1 MIWFTTTAAF
11 AEGPVKFAGSQLEP
25 IKWSELAGWTAD
37 DHLAAF
43 AAYQASCQA
52 LRKRRTDDRGQISG
66 ALSNVCRKA
75 ADLQPQDANTARAF
89 FEQNFQPVRIA
100 RLGEAEGLLT
110 GYFEPIVAGSRY
122 PGPEFPVPLYRRP
135 RDLVAAG
142 YKPGSLAF
150 PNKGVR
156 IGRRTE
162 NNELVPYHD
171 RGAIEAGALDGQK
184 LEICWLKSSSDLLAI
199 QIEGSGR
206 VILEDGTPLRVA
218 FDSHNGYAFSSIERV
233 LIDRNI
239 ISREEISTQ
248 RIREWMAAHP
258 DEAVKVRAANRSYVF
273 FRVTGLSHDGEPV
286 GAQGV
291 PLTAGR
297 SIAVDRVHEYGTPF
311 FIEANLPIES
321 GKSVSPFRRLMIAQD
336 TGSAIVG
343 PARADLYWGA
353 GDDAGRIAGRIR
365 HPGRFVMLLPRE
377 LDPIAAQSEIPLPV
391 AKPKIAEVDFT
402 KHAGEGSVESA
413 GAAAIIDGRRLPLPT
428 PKLATLDVT
437 KRSGE
442 GKMESANAGAV
453 AASRQK
459 PLPALAPKIA
469 AREVGKQDGKGKPS
483 STSDG
488 ATAAGR
494 TIRLQGHKPE
504 DSAIKV
510 KKQDDKGKAQSD
522 GIGWTLG
529 RQKPS
534 PAPIPKIVAL
544 ETGDPDGKGKTSSG
558 NTGAIAPGRQKP
570 SPTRTPK
577 IAAFEVGRQDGKAN
591 AGQKPPPAP
600 TPRIAA
606 LENQDIGRPI
616 LLPVLKPTNSKIEV
630 KKQDPKG
637 RANSTNA
644 GEVMAGRHLLSPAP
658 KSKKQSGKGEAD
670 SESAAGR
677 EKPLSAPKPKITVK
691 KQDGKGSTNSANAG
705 EIAADRHLLSPTPKS
720 KKQSGKGEADS
731 EIAAGREKPLS
742 APKPKITGIEVKKQN
757 GKGRINSANAGEHPL
772 SPTPKSKT
780 PDIELKKQNGKGKAD
795 SDNAGEIAA
804 GRQKSLPVP
813 KSKTSGIEVK
823 KQGGKDRANSA
834 SAGAVAASRHMP
846 LPATKS
852 KMPGNESKKQDGKE

>member
-1 MIWFTTTAAF
+1 MKTGRARAQSSGRGVVSLVGAMIWFTTTAAF
-11 AEGPVKFAGSQLEP
+11 AEGPLKFAGSQLEP

-110 GYFEPIVAGSRY
+110 GYFEPIVAGSRF
-122 PGPEFPVPLYRRP
+122 PSPEFPVPLYRRP

-142 YKPGSLAF
+142 YKPGSVAF

-206 VILEDGTPLRVA
+206 VILEDGTPLRVG

-233 LIDRNI
+233 LIDRNL

-258 DEAVKVRAANRSYVF
+258 DEAAKVRAANRSYVF
-273 FRVTGLSHDGEPV
+273 FRVTGLSNDGEPV

-291 PLTAGR
+291 PLTPGR

-377 LDPIAAQSEIPLPV
+377 LDLIAAQSEIPLPV
-391 AKPKIAEVDFT
+391 PKPKIAEVDFT
-402 KHAGEGSVESA
+402 KHAGKGSVESA
-413 GAAAIIDGRRLPLPT
+413 GAAAIMDGRRLPLPT

-442 GKMESANAGAV
+442 GKMESANAGAI

-483 STSDG
+483 STSAG

-494 TIRLQGHKPE
+494 TIRLQVLKPE

-522 GIGWTLG
+522 GAGWTVGG
-529 RQKPS
+529 RQKPL

-544 ETGDPDGKGKTSSG
+544 ETGDPDGKGKTNSG

-606 LENQDIGRPI
+606 LEKQDIGRPI

-644 GEVMAGRHLLSPAP
+644 GEVMAGRHLSSPSP
-658 KSKKQSGKGEAD
+658 KSKKQSGKG
-670 SESAAGR
+670 
-677 EKPLSAPKPKITVK
+677 K
-691 KQDGKGSTNSANAG
+691 
-705 EIAADRHLLSPTPKS
+705 
-720 KKQSGKGEADS
+720 ADS

-742 APKPKITGIEVKKQN
+742 APKPKITGIEVKKQD
-757 GKGRINSANAGEHPL
+757 GKGSINSANAGEHPL

-852 KMPGNESKKQDGKE
+852 KMPGNESKKQDGKK